1 MDNAPWRRK
10 DIGRLS
16 ALLSRVKSKDV
27 GPILRRFFI
36 NTLFDSTFMLLGI
49 VIGSAYLSNPEP
61 SLILATMIS
70 SSFALGISTGVSI
83 YESESMEREIR
94 IAELEK
100 ALFRELDNTKIEEEA
115 KTATS
120 IISLIN
126 FLTPLASC
134 AALAFPFLLVL
145 LKILDPKMAP
155 WLSVGLAMGI
165 IFLAGVYLGRVGKTN
180 PWIKGLKMV
189 AFGFL
194 AFFIGFLIQALV

>member
-1 MDNAPWRRK
+1 MDNAPWRRN
-10 DIGRLS
+10 DIGKLS

>member
-1 MDNAPWRRK
+1 MEEK
-10 DIGRLS
+10 DIGKLS

-49 VIGSAYLSNPEP
+49 VIGSAYLTNPEP

-70 SSFALGISTGVSI
+70 TSFALGISTGVSV

-134 AALAFPFLLVL
+134 AAISFPFLLVV

-155 WLSVGLAMGI
+155 WLSVGLAMSI
-165 IFLAGVYLGRVGKTN
+165 IFLAGAYLGRVGKTN

>member
-1 MDNAPWRRK
+1 LEEK

-16 ALLSRVKSKDV
+16 ALRSRVKSKDI

-49 VIGSAYLSNPEP
+49 VIGSAYLSNPDP
-61 SLILATMIS
+61 SFILATMIS
-70 SSFALGISTGVSI
+70 SSFALGISTGISV
-83 YESESMEREIR
+83 YESESMERERR

-134 AALAFPFLLVL
+134 VAVAFPFLLVSL
-145 LKILDPKMAP
+145 GILDIRMAP
-155 WLSVGLAMGI
+155 WLSVGSAMGI
-165 IFLAGVYLGRVGKTN
+165 IFLAGAYLGRIGKTN
-180 PWIKGLKMV
+180 PWLKGLKMV

>member
-1 MDNAPWRRK
+1 M
-10 DIGRLS
+10 
-16 ALLSRVKSKDV
+16 KSKDI

-49 VIGSAYLSNPEP
+49 TIGSAYLSNPDP
-61 SLILATMIS
+61 SVILATMIS
-70 SSFALGISTGVSI
+70 SSFALGISTGVSV
-83 YESESMEREIR
+83 YESESMERERR
-94 IAELEK
+94 IVELEK

-120 IISLIN
+120 ITSLIN

-134 AALAFPFLLVL
+134 AAIAFPFLLVSL
-145 LKILDPKMAP
+145 GILDPVMAP

-165 IFLAGVYLGRVGKTN
+165 IFLAGTYLGRVGKAN